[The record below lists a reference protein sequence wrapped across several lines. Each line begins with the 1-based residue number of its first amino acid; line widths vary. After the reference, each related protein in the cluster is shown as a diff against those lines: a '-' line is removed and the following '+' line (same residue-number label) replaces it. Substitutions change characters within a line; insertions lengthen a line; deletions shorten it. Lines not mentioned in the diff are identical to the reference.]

1 MRQHL
6 TRRNII
12 SGLVVGILLLI
23 IPFGVK
29 LVQEKQIF
37 KSKAS
42 SSPIQFQYSGA
53 REDFKDSQTPPILF
67 INPNPTTA
75 PKIDVKL
82 NPPNPFGAGSAAN
95 QPSPTIITNTPGP
108 TSTALTP
115 TPTVVT
121 STPAPTGARAPS
133 PPPPLFPI

>member
-6 TRRNII
+6 TRKNII

-23 IPFGVK
+23 IPFAVK

-42 SSPIQFQYSGA
+42 SNPIQFQYSGA
-53 REDFKDSQTPPILF
+53 KEDFKDSQTPPVLF
-67 INPNPTTA
+67 IDSNPTSA

-82 NPPNPFGAGSAAN
+82 NPAHPFGAGSGAN
-95 QPSPTIITNTPGP
+95 RPSPTITTSTPAP
-108 TSTALTP
+108 TSSAPTP
-115 TPTVVT
+115 TPIITT